1 MAERFAEK
9 FESAM
14 KNGFIASLI
23 LIILE
28 KNPSYGYKIA
38 KEIEKRTLGLWDIPS
53 STMYTVLKDM
63 TEKQLITFKEE
74 QVEGRN
80 RKIYET
86 TIKGQ
91 STLRIMLDKKSLIES
106 SFEALRTAMLG
117 EDKATTLPENM
128 RKLHPLNLILKR
140 LDERSEQE
148 QLEFLELQKSIL
160 TRNIERHKEQVQR
173 IDDRI
178 EDLKRKVESI
188 EKN

>member
-23 LIILE
+23 LTVLE

-63 TEKQLITFKEE
+63 TDKQLITFYEE

-80 RKIYET
+80 RKVYEIT
-86 TIKGQ
+86 SKGQ
-91 STLRIMLDKKSLIES
+91 STLRIMLEKKSLIES

-117 EDKATTLPENM
+117 EDKVTLPENM

-148 QLEFLELQKSIL
+148 QLEFLELQKSII
-160 TRNIERHKEQVQR
+160 TRDIERHKVQVQR

-178 EDLKRKVESI
+178 EDLKRKVESNK
-188 EKN
+188 KN

>member
-1 MAERFAEK
+1 VAEKFAEK

-23 LIILE
+23 LIVIE

-63 TEKQLITFKEE
+63 TEKKLITFKEE

-80 RKIYET
+80 RKVYEIT
-86 TIKGQ
+86 SKGQ
-91 STLRIMLDKKSLIES
+91 STLRIMLEKKSLIES

-117 EDKATTLPENM
+117 EDKVTLPENM

-148 QLEFLELQKSIL
+148 QLDFLEVQRSII
-160 TRNIERHKEQVQR
+160 TRNIERHKEQIQR
-173 IDDRI
+173 INERI
-178 EDLKRKVESI
+178 EDLIRKIGSVE
-188 EKN
+188 

>member
-1 MAERFAEK
+1 MAQKFAEK

-23 LIILE
+23 LIVLE

-63 TEKQLITFKEE
+63 TDKELITFKEE

-86 TIKGQ
+86 TSKGQ
-91 STLRIMLDKKSLIES
+91 STLRIMLEKKSIIES

-117 EDKATTLPENM
+117 ENKGTLPENM

-140 LDERSEQE
+140 LDERSEYE
-148 QLEFLELQKSIL
+148 QLEFLEIQKSIIV
-160 TRNIERHKEQVQR
+160 RDIGRHREQVQR
-173 IDDRI
+173 IDERI
-178 EDLKRKVESI
+178 EDLKSKI
-188 EKN
+188 AGTEKK

>member
-1 MAERFAEK
+1 MAEKFAEK

-23 LIILE
+23 LIVLE

-53 STMYTVLKDM
+53 STMYTVLRDM
-63 TEKQLITFKEE
+63 TEKHLITFEEE

-80 RKIYET
+80 RKVYET
-86 TIKGQ
+86 TSKGQ
-91 STLRIMLDKKSLIES
+91 STLRIMLEKKSIIES

-117 EDKATTLPENM
+117 EDKVTLPENM

-148 QLEFLELQKSIL
+148 QLEFLELQKSII

-178 EDLKRKVESI
+178 EDLKRKVVSN

>member
-1 MAERFAEK
+1 VAEKFAEK
-9 FESAM
+9 FESSM

-23 LIILE
+23 LIVIE

-63 TEKQLITFKEE
+63 TEKQLITFREE

-80 RKIYET
+80 RKVYET
-86 TIKGQ
+86 TSKGQ
-91 STLRIMLDKKSLIES
+91 STLRIMLEKKSLIES

-117 EDKATTLPENM
+117 EDKVALPENM

-140 LDERSEQE
+140 LDERSERE
-148 QLEFLELQKSIL
+148 QLDFLKVQRSII

-173 IDDRI
+173 IDERI
-178 EDLKRKVESI
+178 EVLNRKI
-188 EKN
+188 ERIE

>member
-1 MAERFAEK
+1 MAERYTEK

-23 LIILE
+23 LIVLE

-53 STMYTVLKDM
+53 STLYTVLKDM
-63 TEKQLITFKEE
+63 TEKQLITFEEE

-80 RKIYET
+80 RKVYEIT
-86 TIKGQ
+86 LKGQ
-91 STLRIMLDKKSLIES
+91 STLRLMLEKKSLIES

-117 EDKATTLPENM
+117 EDKVTLPENM

-140 LDERSEQE
+140 LDERSEEE
-148 QLEFLELQKSIL
+148 QLEFLEVQKSMI
-160 TRNIERHKEQVQR
+160 TKNIERHKEQLQR

-178 EDLKRKVESI
+178 ENLKRKVTSI
-188 EKN
+188 EKK